1 MTETTSPALMSAT
14 NFDFPSLHLLRHEI
28 NVAIKNAETHLSTFN
43 DDEEQAHLLLDSVDV
58 MGQLAS
64 ILDLLSLDGGSDLA
78 SAIAKAFQLLY
89 DKGDNSAEN
98 IILDLS
104 EAIMTLDRYIEFV
117 LLKEILDPS
126 LLMSIVNKLHQHL
139 DLPALDTA
147 DFINRKTCSVS
158 IFNAE
163 SNYQALA
170 ELELELELDVKDLL
184 CAYRTGLN
192 VLLENTT
199 GTVSAD
205 DRKKLQ
211 AMQYACECIS
221 NKSDSLFWQAVTAV
235 VTDIEKTLPLKEKD
249 KHTLIFVE
257 QIFLNYLSVNNK
269 GFADLVSFA
278 CHRNNSL
285 AQDIKQLYAK
295 NSLTDEQHQSMDKFL
310 FGPNHQVTEAL
321 NELIQEEIHNIKE
334 DVDTLARQESA
345 DNRTTVEKIVTELQ
359 RLGSCLQLLNLNE
372 ASQAMKKQAQIVN
385 QWQSPSAKN
394 IDEFL
399 VSLIVAENASINLL
413 KQHTPGAINFPLH
426 NKAISLHQLN
436 TSYDIVIAES
446 RENLIKIEHLLT
458 DYIKDNA
465 QNQELLVTIPPLLHE
480 ITGALSFLNLNEEMQ
495 MILRLEEYLKEK
507 VTTNDIN
514 ESSLKYIANI
524 VMAVDYQLS
533 GLENNLT
540 ASKQAMSVGHQSL
553 NQLLVA

>member
-1 MTETTSPALMSAT
+1 MTDTTSQPLVSAT

-28 NVAIKNAETHLSTFN
+28 NVAIKNAEIHLSEFN

-78 SAIAKAFQLLY
+78 SAIAKTFQFLY

-98 IILDLS
+98 IILDVS

-126 LLMSIVNKLHQHL
+126 LLITIINKLHQHL
-139 DLPALDTA
+139 DMSALDMS
-147 DFINRKTCSVS
+147 DFINRKSCSVS

-163 SNYQALA
+163 SNYQTLS
-170 ELELELELDVKDLL
+170 ELELEFDIKDLL
-184 CAYRTGLN
+184 SAYRAGLN
-192 VLLENTT
+192 VVLESKTA
-199 GTVSAD
+199 TVSAD

-221 NKSDSLFWQAVTAV
+221 EKSNSLFWKSVTVA

-278 CHRNNSL
+278 SHRNNSL
-285 AQDIKQLYAK
+285 AQDIKELYAK
-295 NSLTDEQHQSMDKFL
+295 NRLTDEQHQAMKKFL
-310 FGPNHQVTEAL
+310 FGPNHQVTDAL
-321 NELIQEEIHNIKE
+321 NDLIQEEISNIKE
-334 DVDTLARQESA
+334 DVDTLARQEDA
-345 DNRTTVEKIVTELQ
+345 DNTTIIQQIVTKLKT
-359 RLGSCLQLLNLNE
+359 LGSSLALLNLNE
-372 ASQAMKKQAQIVN
+372 ASQAMQKQAQIVN
-385 QWQSPSAKN
+385 EWQSPSAKN

-399 VSLIVAENASINLL
+399 SSLIVAENASINLL

-446 RENLIKIEHLLT
+446 RENLMKVEQVLT
-458 DYIKDNA
+458 DYIKDDTNK
-465 QNQELLVTIPPLLHE
+465 ELLSPIPELLHE

-495 MILRLEEYLKEK
+495 VILHLENYLKQTLSTDAFKRE
-507 VTTNDIN
+507 
-514 ESSLKYIANI
+514 SLKYIANI
-524 VMAVDYQLS
+524 VMAVDYQLN

-540 ASKQAMSVGHQSL
+540 AGKQAMNVGHQSL

>member
-1 MTETTSPALMSAT
+1 MTDTTSQPLVSAT

-28 NVAIKNAETHLSTFN
+28 NVAIKNAEIHLSEFN

-78 SAIAKAFQLLY
+78 SAIAKTFQFLY

-98 IILDLS
+98 IILDVS

-126 LLMSIVNKLHQHL
+126 LLITIINKLHQHL
-139 DLPALDTA
+139 DMSALDMS
-147 DFINRKTCSVS
+147 DFINRKSCSVS

-163 SNYQALA
+163 SNYQTLS
-170 ELELELELDVKDLL
+170 ELELEFDIKDLL
-184 CAYRTGLN
+184 SAYRAGLN
-192 VLLENTT
+192 VVLESKTA
-199 GTVSAD
+199 TVSAD

-221 NKSDSLFWQAVTAV
+221 EKSNSLFWKSVTVA

-278 CHRNNSL
+278 SHRNNSL
-285 AQDIKQLYAK
+285 AQDIKELYAK
-295 NSLTDEQHQSMDKFL
+295 NRLTDEQHQAMKKFL
-310 FGPNHQVTEAL
+310 FGPNHQVTDAL
-321 NELIQEEIHNIKE
+321 NDLIQEEISNIKE
-334 DVDTLARQESA
+334 DVDTLARQEDA
-345 DNRTTVEKIVTELQ
+345 DNASIIQQIVTKLKT
-359 RLGSCLQLLNLNE
+359 LGSSLALLNLNE
-372 ASQAMKKQAQIVN
+372 ASQAMQKQAQIVN
-385 QWQSPSAKN
+385 EWQSPSAKN

-399 VSLIVAENASINLL
+399 SSLIVAENASINLL

-446 RENLIKIEHLLT
+446 RENLMKVEQVLT
-458 DYIKDNA
+458 DYIKDDTNK
-465 QNQELLVTIPPLLHE
+465 ELLSPIPELLHE

-495 MILRLEEYLKEK
+495 VILHLENYLKQTLSTDAFKRE
-507 VTTNDIN
+507 
-514 ESSLKYIANI
+514 SLKYIANI
-524 VMAVDYQLS
+524 VMAVDYQLN

-540 ASKQAMSVGHQSL
+540 AGKQAMNVGHQSL

>member
-1 MTETTSPALMSAT
+1 MTDTTSQPLVSAT

-28 NVAIKNAETHLSTFN
+28 NVAIKNAEIHLSEFN

-78 SAIAKAFQLLY
+78 NAIAKLFQLLY

-104 EAIMTLDRYIEFV
+104 EAIMTLDRYVEFV

-126 LLMSIVNKLHQHL
+126 LLVSIINKLHQHL
-139 DLPALDTA
+139 DMPTLDMA

-163 SNYQALA
+163 SNYQTLS
-170 ELELELELDVKDLL
+170 ELELDFDIKDLL
-184 CAYRTGLN
+184 SAYRAGLN
-192 VLLENTT
+192 VVLESKTA
-199 GTVSAD
+199 TVSAD
-205 DRKKLQ
+205 NRKKLQ

-221 NKSDSLFWQAVTAV
+221 EKSNSLFWKSVTVA
-235 VTDIEKTLPLKEKD
+235 VTDIEKTLPLKEQD

-257 QIFLNYLSVNNK
+257 QVFLNYLSVNNK
-269 GFADLVSFA
+269 YFADLVSFA

-285 AQDIKQLYAK
+285 SQNIKQLYAK
-295 NSLTDEQHQSMDKFL
+295 NSLTDEQHQAMKKFL

-321 NELIQEEIHNIKE
+321 NELIQEEINQIKE
-334 DVDTLARQESA
+334 NVDTLARQEDT
-345 DNRTTVEKIVTELQ
+345 DNKAIIEKIVTALQ
-359 RLGSCLQLLNLNE
+359 TLGSSLELLNLDD
-372 ASQAMKKQAQIVN
+372 ASQAMKKQAQIVA
-385 QWQSPSAKN
+385 QWQSPSADN

-399 VSLIVAENASINLL
+399 SSLIVAENASINLL
-413 KQHTPGAINFPLH
+413 KLHTPGAINFPLH

-446 RENLIKIEHLLT
+446 RENLTKVEQVLT
-458 DYIKDNA
+458 DYIKEGASNK
-465 QNQELLVTIPPLLHE
+465 ELLVSVPELLHE
-480 ITGALSFLNLNEEMQ
+480 ITGGLSFLNLNEETQ
-495 MILRLEEYLKEK
+495 IVLHLENYLKEALSTDEFK
-507 VTTNDIN
+507 QD
-514 ESSLKYIANI
+514 SLKHIANI
-524 VMAVDYQLS
+524 VMAVDYQLN

-540 ASKQAMSVGHQSL
+540 SGKQAMNVGHQSL